1 MEKTIILRTNEIIY
15 FKRLKKTERNGLFTN
30 YGRTK
35 WVVHELWTNEMGR
48 SRTMDE
54 RNEKAQLSQL
64 ASRHKHFKLQRTCFK
79 LKLKR

>member
-1 MEKTIILRTNEIIY
+1 MKKTIIVRTNEILY
-15 FKRLKKTERNGLFTN
+15 FKRLKK
-30 YGRTK
+30 
-35 WVVHELWTNEMGR
+35 TNEMGR

-54 RNEKAQLSQL
+54 RNEKAELAQL